1 MTMRSSSLHFASLC
15 FGLTALGAMAACGGS
30 APPATST
37 PLSPAP
43 SVSFVQPSASA
54 GGADALGPR
63 PIASPPPAFVPPA
76 PKVLEGPGKSKIWLL
91 ERHGL
96 PLVTLTLVVPYGSS
110 SEPLDKAGL
119 AFATADMLDEG
130 AGDRD
135 ALAFSQ
141 AVNDLGARVSSSAD
155 RDESIVSLSVLA
167 SKLEQALPLVSD
179 AIVRPRNDKKDWT
192 RVQTLWNNALKD
204 RAHEPNDVAR
214 VVTTL
219 EYYGAKHP
227 YGHPPDGTITSA
239 KKVQLADVA
248 RWHKTIWRPDQATF
262 VVTGDVTADQISSM
276 LAKAF
281 ASWQA
286 PATAAPPIVDPGPAQ
301 GGKGVRTFVVDRAD
315 APQVVMSFA
324 GAGPTARDPSY
335 ARLSMLNIALGGSF
349 TSRLNQN
356 LREDHGWTYGVRSRF
371 NAQRGIGMFVVR
383 AAIRGDAISPALAE
397 TRKEIDKMAKEGV
410 SDTEVDKLR
419 AQLNGDALQSYGS
432 LHSVAGSLASNAGL
446 ALAPDQDARDLE
458 SQRSAST
465 RDLSALASKYLD
477 LTSATV
483 VLVGPKDLAIKAL
496 ADNGFPK
503 PELVDAEGHPAR

>member
-1 MTMRSSSLHFASLC
+1 MSHSILR
-15 FGLTALGAMAACGGS
+15 LGACSLAHVALLTMIACGGANPPPPTPLPP
-30 APPATST
+30 APP
-37 PLSPAP
+37 
-43 SVSFVQPSASA
+43 VSFAVPSASSAAA
-54 GGADALGPR
+54 GDALGPR
-63 PIASPPPAFVPPA
+63 PIPSPPPAFVPPG

-96 PLVTLTLVVPYGSS
+96 PLVTIALVVPYGSS
-110 SEPLDKAGL
+110 SEPLDKGGL

-141 AVNDLGARVSSSAD
+141 AINDLGARISSSAD
-155 RDESIVSLSVLA
+155 RDESIVSLEVLA
-167 SKLEQALPLVSD
+167 TKLDQALPLLSD
-179 AIVRPRNDKKDWT
+179 AIARPRNDKKDWT
-192 RVQTLWNNALKD
+192 RVQSLWNNALKN

-219 EYYGAKHP
+219 EYYGEKHP

-248 RWHKTIWRPDQATF
+248 KWHKTIWRPDQATF
-262 VVTGDVTADQISSM
+262 VVAGDVSADQISSM

-286 PATAAPPIVDPGPAQ
+286 PATPAPAVVDPGPAQ

-315 APQVVMSFA
+315 APQVVLSFA

-335 ARLSMLNIALGGSF
+335 SRLTMLNIALGGSF

-371 NAQRGIGMFVVR
+371 NSQRGVGMFVVR
-383 AAIRGDAISPALAE
+383 AAIRGDAISPALGE
-397 TRKEIDKMAKEGV
+397 TKKEIDKMAKEGV
-410 SDTEVDKLR
+410 TDAEVDKLR

-446 ALAPDQDARDLE
+446 ALAPDQDAKDLA
-458 SQRSAST
+458 SQRSASVK
-465 RDLSALASKYLD
+465 DLSELAAKYLD
-477 LTSATV
+477 LSSATV
-483 VLVGPKDLAIKAL
+483 VLVGPKDLAMKAL

-503 PELVDAEGHPAR
+503 PALVDAEGHAAR

>member
-1 MTMRSSSLHFASLC
+1 MNDSILRFGTRSLAPV
-15 FGLTALGAMAACGGS
+15 ALLAMIACGGATPPPS
-30 APPATST
+30 PSLPPAPP
-37 PLSPAP
+37 
-43 SVSFVQPSASA
+43 VSFVQPSASSTVA
-54 GGADALGPR
+54 GDTLGPR
-63 PIASPPPAFVPPA
+63 PIPSPPPAFVPPG
-76 PKVLEGPGKSKIWLL
+76 PKVLEGPGKSKVWLL

-96 PLVTLTLVVPYGSS
+96 PLVTIALVVPYGSS

-141 AVNDLGARVSSSAD
+141 AINDLGARISSSAD
-155 RDESIVSLSVLA
+155 RDQSIVSLEVLA
-167 SKLEQALPLVSD
+167 TKLDQALPLLSD
-179 AIVRPRNDKKDWT
+179 AIARPRNDKKDWT
-192 RVQTLWNNALKD
+192 RVQSLWNNALKN
-204 RAHEPNDVAR
+204 RVHEPNDVAR

-219 EYYGAKHP
+219 EYYGEKHP

-248 RWHKTIWRPDQATF
+248 KWHKTIWRPDQATF

-281 ASWQA
+281 MTWQV
-286 PATAAPPIVDPGPAQ
+286 PATPAPPIADPGPPQ

-324 GAGPTARDPSY
+324 GPGPTARDPAYS
-335 ARLSMLNIALGGSF
+335 RLTMLNIALGGSF

-371 NAQRGIGMFVVR
+371 NSQRGVGMFVVR
-383 AAIRGDAISPALAE
+383 AAIRGDAITPALGE

-410 SDTEVDKLR
+410 TDTEVDKLR

-446 ALAPDQDARDLE
+446 ALAPDQDAKDLE
-458 SQRSAST
+458 SQRSASAK
-465 RDLSALASKYLD
+465 DLSALASKYLD
-477 LTSATV
+477 LSSAATV
-483 VLVGPKDLAIKAL
+483 VLVGPKEMAIKAL

-503 PELVDAEGHPAR
+503 PTLVDAEGHAAR